1 MTYDPMDAA
10 DFQPGLLTAR
20 GDGSTWPTL
29 IDNDAAL
36 YELYTPGLEATP
48 EQNDTAL
55 ERLYRFRMRGNLDDE
70 QIQVKV
76 RAEAT
81 SGPHDI
87 DLSTGVTTTVNVT
100 GDAWYDADLDA
111 TGPIQEVLVAV
122 PAIGAGSMRVQSI
135 RARVLA
141 STPLAGNLYASG
153 FRLVGARWKAANAAI
168 STGQL
173 SRLVTNPIR
182 VAKDRPV
189 CVAIHL
195 SDCIAA
201 ITTKSSVLWGA
212 EDSTQW
218 QLAGAMKVPA
228 VDQSLRPYII
238 DAYTVESGS
247 GAEYSVRFGG
257 VEETWTGTGWLSW
270 TVSRMGQGPNELQA
284 SILAG
289 AGNEAS
295 IRTLQVWRMTA

>member
-10 DFQPGLLTAR
+10 AFQPGLLTAR

-55 ERLYRFRMRGNLDDE
+55 ERLYRFRVRGNADDADL
-70 QIQVKV
+70 QIDV

-87 DLSTGVTTTVNVT
+87 DISTGATTTVNVT
-100 GDAWYDADLDA
+100 SDAWYGATMAA
-111 TGPIQEVLVAV
+111 TGTTQEVVVAV
-122 PAIGAGSMRVQSI
+122 PVIGAGSMRVQSI
-135 RARVLA
+135 RACMVGVA
-141 STPLAGNLYASG
+141 PVAGTLYASG

-189 CVAIHL
+189 CVAFHL

-201 ITTKSSVLWGA
+201 ITTKSFVLWGV

-257 VEETWTGTGWLSW
+257 VEETWTGTGWHSW

>member
-55 ERLYRFRMRGNLDDE
+55 ERLYRFRVRGNADDADL
-70 QIQVKV
+70 QVDV

-87 DLSTGVTTTVNVT
+87 DISTGSTTTVNVT
-100 GDAWYDADLDA
+100 SDAWYGATMAA
-111 TGPIQEVLVAV
+111 TGTTQEVVVAV
-122 PAIGAGSMRVQSI
+122 PVIGAGSMRVQSI
-135 RARVLA
+135 RACMVGVA
-141 STPLAGNLYASG
+141 PVAGTLYTSG
-153 FRLVGARWKAANAAI
+153 FRLIGARWKAANAAI

-182 VAKDRPV
+182 VAEDRPV

-201 ITTKSSVLWGA
+201 ITTKSSVLWGV

-257 VEETWTGTGWLSW
+257 VEETWTGTGWHSW
-270 TVSRMGQGPNELQA
+270 TVTRLGQGPHELQA

-295 IRTLQVWRMTA
+295 IRSLQVWRMTA

>member
-48 EQNDTAL
+48 EQTDSAL
-55 ERLYRFRMRGNLDDE
+55 ERLYRLRMRGNLDDA
-70 QIQVKV
+70 QLQVDV
-76 RAEAT
+76 LAVAT

-87 DLSTGVTTTVNVT
+87 DIATGATTTVNVT
-100 GDAWYDADLDA
+100 ADAWYGAACDA
-111 TGPIQEVLVAV
+111 TGPVQDVIVAV
-122 PAIGAGSMRVQSI
+122 PVIGAGSLRVQSI
-135 RARVLA
+135 RVRPIGV
-141 STPLAGNLYASG
+141 PPVAGTLYPSG
-153 FRLVGARWKAANAAI
+153 FRLVGERWKAANAAI

-201 ITTKSSVLWGA
+201 ITTKSSVLWGV

-257 VEETWTGTGWLSW
+257 VEETWTGTGWHSW

>member
-1 MTYDPMDAA
+1 MSYDPMDDEA
-10 DFQPGLLTAR
+10 FQPGLLTAR

-55 ERLYRFRMRGNLDDE
+55 ERLYRFRVRGNLDDE

-87 DLSTGVTTTVNVT
+87 DLSTGITTTVNVT

-141 STPLAGNLYASG
+141 SAPLAGNLYASG

-189 CVAIHL
+189 CIAFHLADCVAAV
-195 SDCIAA
+195 SG
-201 ITTKSSVLWGA
+201 KSSALWGV

-218 QLAGAMKVPA
+218 LLAGAMKVPRA
-228 VDQSLRPYII
+228 DSAMRQYTI
-238 DAYTVESGS
+238 DAYVVESGT
-247 GAEYSVRFGG
+247 GAEYSVRLGPT
-257 VEETWTGTGWLSW
+257 EETWTGTGWHSW
-270 TVSRMGQGPNELQA
+270 TVTVLGPGPHELQA
-284 SILAG
+284 SILPG
-289 AGNEAS
+289 AGKQAS
-295 IRTLQVWRMTA
+295 IRTCQVWRM

>member
-48 EQNDTAL
+48 EQNDTAH
-55 ERLYRFRMRGNLDDE
+55 ERLYRFRVRGNADDADL
-70 QIQVKV
+70 QIDV

-87 DLSTGVTTTVNVT
+87 DISTGATTTVNVT
-100 GDAWYDADLDA
+100 SDAWYGATMAA
-111 TGPIQEVLVAV
+111 TGTTQEVVVAV
-122 PAIGAGSMRVQSI
+122 PVIGAGSMRVQSI
-135 RARVLA
+135 RACMVGVA
-141 STPLAGNLYASG
+141 PVAGTLYTSG
-153 FRLVGARWKAANAAI
+153 FRLVGARWKAANAAV

-189 CVAIHL
+189 CVAIYL
-195 SDCIAA
+195 ADCIAA
-201 ITTKSSVLWGA
+201 VSGKSPAIWGV
-212 EDSTQW
+212 DWSTQW
-218 QLAGAMKVPA
+218 YLAGSMKVPR
-228 VDQSLRPYII
+228 VDSVMRTYVV
-238 DAYTVESGS
+238 DAYTTEDMG
-247 GAEYSVRFGG
+247 GAEYSVRLGP
-257 VEETWTGTGWLSW
+257 VEETWTGTGWHSW
-270 TVSRMGQGPNELQA
+270 TVTVLGPGPHELQA
-284 SILAG
+284 SILPGGSNKA
-289 AGNEAS
+289 A
-295 IRTLQVWRMTA
+295 IRTCQVWRM

>member
-1 MTYDPMDAA
+1 MTYDPMDAEA
-10 DFQPGLLTAR
+10 FQPGLLTAR

-36 YELYTPGLEATP
+36 YDLYTPGLEATP
-48 EQNDTAL
+48 EQSDSAL
-55 ERLYRFRMRGNLDDE
+55 ERLYRFRVRGNLDDE

-87 DLSTGVTTTVNVT
+87 DLSTGITTTVNVT

-141 STPLAGNLYASG
+141 SAPLAGNLYASG

-173 SRLVTNPIR
+173 SRLVTNPIY
-182 VAKDRPV
+182 VARNAPV
-189 CVAIHL
+189 CVAFHL
-195 SDCIAA
+195 SDCIKT
-201 ITTKSSVLWGA
+201 ITTKSSVLWGV

-218 QLAGAMKVPA
+218 QTVGSMKVPR
-228 VDQSLRPYII
+228 VDNSLRPYTI

-257 VEETWTGTGWLSW
+257 VEETWSGTGWHSW

>member
-1 MTYDPMDAA
+1 V
-10 DFQPGLLTAR
+10 
-20 GDGSTWPTL
+20 
-29 IDNDAAL
+29 
-36 YELYTPGLEATP
+36 
-48 EQNDTAL
+48 
-55 ERLYRFRMRGNLDDE
+55 RGNADDWNLA
-70 QIQVKV
+70 IDV

-81 SGPHDI
+81 GGPHDI
-87 DLSTGVTTTVNVT
+87 DISTGVTATVNVT
-100 GDAWYDADLDA
+100 TDDWYGVTIAA
-111 TGPIQEVLVAV
+111 TGTTQNVVVAV
-122 PAIGAGSMRVQSI
+122 PVIGAGSMRVQSI
-135 RARVLA
+135 RACMLPPA
-141 STPLAGNLYASG
+141 PAAATLYASG
-153 FRLVGARWKAANAAI
+153 YRLIGARWKAANAAI

-201 ITTKSSVLWGA
+201 ITTKSSVLWGV

-218 QLAGAMKVPA
+218 HLAGAMKVPA

-257 VEETWTGTGWLSW
+257 VEETWTGTGWHSW
-270 TVSRMGQGPNELQA
+270 TVTRLGQGPHELQA

-295 IRTLQVWRMTA
+295 IRTLQVWRTTA